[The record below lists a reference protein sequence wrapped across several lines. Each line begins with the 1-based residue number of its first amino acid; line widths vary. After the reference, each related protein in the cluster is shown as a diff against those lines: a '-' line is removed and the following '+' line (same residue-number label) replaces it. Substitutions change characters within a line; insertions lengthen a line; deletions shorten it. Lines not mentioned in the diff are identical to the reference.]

1 MHALRGI
8 PLIFILVGAAC
19 YRYVPIA
26 SSAPPAGSEFRARLT
41 DEGSTRLAPTLGA
54 QIDMVEGR
62 VSSANDSAYVVS
74 VSATTNKSR
83 VQTFWTG
90 ESVTLPRTTIQA
102 LEARMLDRRKTWVI
116 ATIGIVGGVL
126 AAKIFDL
133 FDGSAGGSGDG
144 GGGPPPP

>member
-1 MHALRGI
+1 MRVFRSV
-8 PLIFILVGAAC
+8 PVVFMLIGAAC

-26 SSAPPAGSEFRARLT
+26 NTAPPVGSEFRARLT
-41 DEGSTRLAPTLGA
+41 DEGSTRLTPTLGA
-54 QIDMVEGR
+54 QVAMVEGR
-62 VSSANDSAYVVS
+62 VSGANDSAYVVL
-74 VSATTNKSR
+74 VSATINRSQ

-102 LEARMLDRRKTWVI
+102 IEARMLDRKKTWVI
-116 ATIGIVGGVL
+116 ATLGLVGGVL

-133 FDGSAGGSGDG
+133 FGGSASTSGDG

>member
-1 MHALRGI
+1 MRFFRCI
-8 PLIFILVGAAC
+8 PLAFVVVGAAC

-41 DEGSTRLAPTLGA
+41 DEGSARLTPTLGA
-54 QIDMVEGR
+54 QIALVEGR

-74 VSATTNKSR
+74 VSATTNRSQ

-116 ATIGIVGGVL
+116 ATIGLVGGVL
-126 AAKIFDL
+126 AAKVFDL
-133 FDGSAGGSGDG
+133 FGGSAGGSGSG